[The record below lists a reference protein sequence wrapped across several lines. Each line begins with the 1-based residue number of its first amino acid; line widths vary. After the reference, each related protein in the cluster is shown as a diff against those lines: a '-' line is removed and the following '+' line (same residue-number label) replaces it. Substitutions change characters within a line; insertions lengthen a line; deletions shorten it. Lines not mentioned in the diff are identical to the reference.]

1 MNEHD
6 VHVRQGGGRCDSCKS
21 QRNQEHGRSAQRYLL
36 MVLPKFRTSISSSKK
51 RTSASSMAL
60 LLGVSGEDAEIGS
73 GYVVRAPADAMF

>member
-1 MNEHD
+1 
-6 VHVRQGGGRCDSCKS
+6 
-21 QRNQEHGRSAQRYLL
+21 